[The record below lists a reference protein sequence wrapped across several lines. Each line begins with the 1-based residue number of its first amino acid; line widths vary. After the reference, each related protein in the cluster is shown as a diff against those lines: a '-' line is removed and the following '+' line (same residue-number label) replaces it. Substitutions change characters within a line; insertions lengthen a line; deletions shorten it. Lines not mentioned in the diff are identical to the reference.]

1 MKINCSQLD
10 FESVNSQKD
19 FSLKMK
25 IFVLGVALLFIFMPL
40 YEISPEIF
48 QTNEV
53 INIYY
58 DCFGMY
64 IKY

>member
-10 FESVNSQKD
+10 FESVNSQKE

-25 IFVLGVALLFIFMPL
+25 IFVLGVALLFIFMLL